1 MLAST
6 EPSWSE
12 YREKG
17 AILKNLNLLVLAVC
31 AGSLTGCTF
40 TPTEVEPI
48 NGIPTFSVTSNR
60 VANQNAGNPDTVAQ
74 ALRELE
80 QEAVPLYMK
89 EVCGNRGHRIVL
101 RSEPTIEPWTGR
113 GGGWFVKRTFLA
125 QCR

>member
-1 MLAST
+1 MEL
-6 EPSWSE
+6 SWSN
-12 YREKG
+12 YKEKET
-17 AILKNLNLLVLAVC
+17 ILKNQHIIALAISTGALV
-31 AGSLTGCTF
+31 GCTF

-48 NGIPTFSVTSNR
+48 NGIPTFSITSNR
-60 VANQNAGNPDTVAQ
+60 VANQNAGNPDTVAL

-89 EVCGNRGHRIVL
+89 EVCGDRGHRIVS
-101 RSEPTIEPWTGR
+101 RAEPIIEPWTGG